1 MCTTYSKKFETIFD
15 ELNNRTC
22 ICCFILIMDEKEETF
37 LEIFKVLREEPYH
50 MNPLYMM
57 SDFSLGQIKAVK
69 KIYPNAL
76 YNGCFFHWSQCI
88 WKKIQY
94 YGLGG
99 KGTYKTNMT
108 ILFNLQLLCFIPRN
122 KVNNLFKK
130 IRKKLDINDNTNKL
144 FNYFNKYWLGKRYPI
159 KLWNYYDRL
168 HNASNNSLS
177 KYITTNN
184 LNENINKF
192 LNLNLKGGRNSF
204 ENFKDSIENVYIQF
218 EEKLANKHIDDTKT
232 KILNFYV
239 DKINEESNFNY
250 SVLSYEA
257 IDSLLDLYKNDGFEN
272 VNGPYNEEQIG
283 DIDLERLPYDSEP
296 DEDGEYSS
304 SEEYLELDEHYA
316 YVYSI

>member
-1 MCTTYSKKFETIFD
+1 
-15 ELNNRTC
+15 
-22 ICCFILIMDEKEETF
+22 
-37 LEIFKVLREEPYH
+37 
-50 MNPLYMM
+50 
-57 SDFSLGQIKAVK
+57 
-69 KIYPNAL
+69 
-76 YNGCFFHWSQCI
+76 
-88 WKKIQY
+88 
-94 YGLGG
+94 
-99 KGTYKTNMT
+99 
-108 ILFNLQLLCFIPRN
+108 
-122 KVNNLFKK
+122 
-130 IRKKLDINDNTNKL
+130 LDINDNTNKL
-144 FNYFNKYWLGKRYPI
+144 FHYFNKYWLGKRYPI

-204 ENFKDSIENVYIQF
+204 ENFKDSIENVFIQF

-283 DIDLERLPYDSEP
+283 DIDLEQLPYDSEP

-304 SEEYLELDEHYA
+304 SEEYLELDEH
-316 YVYSI
+316 